1 MLLKV
6 FAKNISSE
14 TGYGSVDPES
24 MYRTGSNETVLV
36 SEIPHITNDENVIIA
51 LQQRKKQI

>member
-6 FAKNISSE
+6 FAKNISNE
-14 TGYGSVDPES
+14 TGYDSVDPES

>member
-6 FAKNISSE
+6 FAKNISNE
-14 TGYGSVDPES
+14 TGYSSVDPES

>member
-6 FAKNISSE
+6 FAKNISNE